1 MPRQMPSTD
10 EVRKIA
16 IEIGSE
22 CLANGTRPSYAEVA
36 YRMGR
41 HCRWLTQ
48 NPTEEVERLRLMCCR
63 EWMMM
68 GTLPP
73 ADRGQDSPPP
83 PMPDDYPVGDDLY
96 KVLIDPRRLRLFCDL
111 ARSAEIQGALW
122 YAKQEHGYYSQPTPK
137 DAA

>member
-16 IEIGSE
+16 TAIGRE

-36 YRMGR
+36 RR
-41 HCRWLTQ
+41 FEREDRWLTHR
-48 NPTEEVERLRLMCCR
+48 PTEAIERLRFAALHT
-63 EWMMM
+63 WMVM
-68 GTLPP
+68 GVLPP

-83 PMPDDYPVGDDLY
+83 PMPEDYPVGDDLY
-96 KVLIDPRRLRLFCDL
+96 KVLIDRRRLRLFCDL
-111 ARSAEIQGALW
+111 ARSAGIQGALW
-122 YAKQEHGYYSQPTPK
+122 YARQEHGYYAQPTPQ